1 MRNKFEQ
8 LIEYIIN
15 DETEKANELF
25 HNVVVEKSR
34 EIYNELVAEE
44 MQDDMEEADDEDQ
57 SMDTT
62 DDQLRD
68 IEADE
73 EGMGD
78 EEGAEG
84 EEDGE
89 MGDDFG
95 GDDMDGMGG
104 GDDME
109 DRVVDLED
117 ALDDLK
123 AEFEKLMG
131 NGGMDDGMDGMDG
144 MDGGMGGGMPGG
156 MGDMPEEGVM
166 REYVEKVA
174 TPGNTEGQGVGAGS
188 IGGSTNSKST
198 VAGKNDMGGTS
209 KNLVQGGTNADPDG
223 KQYSKPSNNYTK
235 GEGKLKGAGSFENVP
250 GANAGK
256 TFSGAKK
263 PGNSEPAGTNKTSI
277 NLK

>member
-25 HNVVVEKSR
+25 HSVVVEKSR
-34 EIYNELVAEE
+34 DIYNELVAEE
-44 MQDDMEEADDEDQ
+44 ADGEEDSQ
-57 SMDTT
+57 SMDQT
-62 DDQLRD
+62 DDMMGD
-68 IEADE
+68 ISADE
-73 EGMGD
+73 EGMDGEEDD
-78 EEGAEG
+78 EEGMSDFGA
-84 EEDGE
+84 DDE
-89 MGDDFG
+89 MGDE
-95 GDDMDGMGG
+95 MGG
-104 GDDME
+104 EEGLE

-123 AEFEKLMG
+123 AEFERLMSDEAG
-131 NGGMDDGMDGMDG
+131 E
-144 MDGGMGGGMPGG
+144 PEH
-156 MGDMPEEGVM
+156 GDFGADEMPEEGFM

-188 IGGSTNSKST
+188 IGGSTNTKSGS
-198 VAGKNDMGGTS
+198 VAGKNDMGGTA
-209 KNLVQGGTNADPDG
+209 KNIAQGGANADPDG

-263 PGNSEPAGTNKTSI
+263 PTSSEPSGVNKTSI

>member
-25 HNVVVEKSR
+25 HAVVVEKSR
-34 EIYNELVAEE
+34 DIYNELVAEE
-44 MQDDMEEADDEDQ
+44 MEEEDREEDGQ
-57 SMDTT
+57 SMDQT
-62 DDQLRD
+62 DDMMGD
-68 IEADE
+68 IAADE
-73 EGMGD
+73 EGMDGE
-78 EEGAEG
+78 EEG
-84 EEDGE
+84 EDHDE
-89 MGDDFG
+89 PDADNMGGPSDFDD
-95 GDDMDGMGG
+95 DNMDGGS
-104 GDDME
+104 DDME

-131 NGGMDDGMDGMDG
+131 QESGEPEHMGMGGMDGM
-144 MDGGMGGGMPGG
+144 
-156 MGDMPEEGVM
+156 PEEGMM

-198 VAGKNDMGGTS
+198 VAGKNDMGGS
-209 KNLVQGGTNADPDG
+209 AKNIAQGSATVDPDG
-223 KQYSKPSNNYTK
+223 KQYSKPSNQYSK
-235 GEGKLKGAGSFENVP
+235 GEGKLKGAGSYENVP

>member
-15 DETEKANELF
+15 EETEKANELF
-25 HNVVVEKSR
+25 HNLVVEKSR
-34 EIYNELVAEE
+34 DIYNELVAEE
-44 MQDDMEEADDEDQ
+44 MQDDMEEGDQ
-57 SMDTT
+57 EMDAT
-62 DDQLRD
+62 DDMMGD
-68 IEADE
+68 ISADE
-73 EGMGD
+73 EGMDQEDGEGEDDMDGDDMGMDMGD
-78 EEGAEG
+78 EEGG
-84 EEDGE
+84 EDGL
-89 MGDDFG
+89 
-95 GDDMDGMGG
+95 
-104 GDDME
+104 E

-123 AEFEKLMG
+123 AEFEKLMSDEEG
-131 NGGMDDGMDGMDG
+131 EPEHM
-144 MDGGMGGGMPGG
+144 GG
-156 MGDMPEEGVM
+156 MGDMPEEGMM

-198 VAGKNDMGGTS
+198 VAGKNDMGGTA
-209 KNLVQGGTNADPDG
+209 KNIAQGSAITDPDG
-223 KQYSKPSNNYTK
+223 KQYSKPSNAYSK
-235 GEGKLKGAGSFENVP
+235 GEGKLKGAGSYENVP

-263 PGNSEPAGTNKTSI
+263 PVSSEPAGVNKTSI

>member
-15 DETEKANELF
+15 EETEKANELF
-25 HNVVVEKSR
+25 HNLVVEKSR
-34 EIYNELVAEE
+34 EIYNDLVAEE
-44 MQDDMEEADDEDQ
+44 MQDDMEEDDDQ
-57 SMDTT
+57 NMDAT
-62 DDQLRD
+62 DDMMGD
-68 IEADE
+68 ISADE
-73 EGMGD
+73 EGMD
-78 EEGAEG
+78 Q
-84 EEDGE
+84 EDGE
-89 MGDDFG
+89 EGEDDGDMDNMDDGMGDD
-95 GDDMDGMGG
+95 DMGG
-104 GDDME
+104 EEGLE

-123 AEFEKLMG
+123 AEFEKLMSDE
-131 NGGMDDGMDGMDG
+131 GGETSHGDMGGMDGM
-144 MDGGMGGGMPGG
+144 
-156 MGDMPEEGVM
+156 PEEGFM

-174 TPGNTEGQGVGAGS
+174 TPGNTEGQGVGNGS
-188 IGGSTNSKST
+188 IGGSTNSRST
-198 VAGKNDMGGTS
+198 VAGKNDMGGS
-209 KNLVQGGTNADPDG
+209 AKNLAQGGKGDDPDG

-263 PGNSEPAGTNKTSI
+263 PGNSEPSGVNKTSI

>member
-57 SMDTT
+57 SMDKT
-62 DDQLRD
+62 DDMMGD
-68 IEADE
+68 IAADE

-78 EEGAEG
+78 EEGEEG

-95 GDDMDGMGG
+95 GDDMDGMEG
-104 GDDME
+104 GDELE

-131 NGGMDDGMDGMDG
+131 DGGMDDGMDGGMDG
-144 MDGGMGGGMPGG
+144 MDGGMGMGG
-156 MGDMPEEGVM
+156 MPEEGVM

-198 VAGKNDMGGTS
+198 VAGKNDMGGS
-209 KNLVQGGTNADPDG
+209 AKNIAQGSATTDPDG

>member
-25 HNVVVEKSR
+25 HAVVVEKSR
-34 EIYNELVAEE
+34 DIYNELVAEE
-44 MQDDMEEADDEDQ
+44 MQDDMDEADDDQ
-57 SMDTT
+57 SMDKT
-62 DDQLRD
+62 DDMMGD
-68 IEADE
+68 IAADE
-73 EGMGD
+73 EGMDG
-78 EEGAEG
+78 EEEG
-84 EEDGE
+84 EEGEEGE
-89 MGDDFG
+89 MGDEFG
-95 GDDMDGMGG
+95 SDNDMDDMSG

-131 NGGMDDGMDGMDG
+131 QESGEPEHMGMGGMDGM
-144 MDGGMGGGMPGG
+144 
-156 MGDMPEEGVM
+156 PEEGMM

-198 VAGKNDMGGTS
+198 VAGKNDMGGS
-209 KNLVQGGTNADPDG
+209 AKNIAQGGANQDPDG
-223 KQYSKPSNNYTK
+223 KQYSKPSNAYTK
-235 GEGKLKGAGSFENVP
+235 GEGKLKGAGSYENVP
-250 GANAGK
+250 GAKAGK
-256 TFSGAKK
+256 AFSNAKK
-263 PGNSEPAGTNKTSI
+263 PVTKDGAANDKSI
-277 NLK
+277 VAKR

>member
-44 MQDDMEEADDEDQ
+44 MQDDMEEAEDDDQ
-57 SMDTT
+57 SMDKT
-62 DDQLRD
+62 DDMMGD
-68 IEADE
+68 IAADE

-78 EEGAEG
+78 EEGEEG

-95 GDDMDGMGG
+95 GDDMDGMEG
-104 GDDME
+104 GDELE

-131 NGGMDDGMDGMDG
+131 DDGMDDGMDGGMDG
-144 MDGGMGGGMPGG
+144 MDGGMGMGG
-156 MGDMPEEGVM
+156 MPEEGVM

-198 VAGKNDMGGTS
+198 VAGKNDMGGS
-209 KNLVQGGTNADPDG
+209 AKNIAQGSATTDPDG

-263 PGNSEPAGTNKTSI
+263 PSNSEPSGTNKTSI

>member
-25 HNVVVEKSR
+25 HTVVVEKSR

-44 MQDDMEEADDEDQ
+44 MEDDMHGDDTDDLLGDVSASDDDEEID
-57 SMDTT
+57 
-62 DDQLRD
+62 
-68 IEADE
+68 ADE
-73 EGMGD
+73 EGMGNDD
-78 EEGAEG
+78 EEHDEPDA
-84 EEDGE
+84 DN
-89 MGDDFG
+89 
-95 GDDMDGMGG
+95 MGG
-104 GDDME
+104 PSDFDDDNEGGEDME

-131 NGGMDDGMDGMDG
+131 DGGMDDGMGDM
-144 MDGGMGGGMPGG
+144 GGMN
-156 MGDMPEEGVM
+156 DMPEEGMM

-198 VAGKNDMGGTS
+198 VAGKNDMGGS
-209 KNLVQGGTNADPDG
+209 AKNIAQGSATTDPDG
-223 KQYSKPSNNYTK
+223 KQYSKPSNQYSK